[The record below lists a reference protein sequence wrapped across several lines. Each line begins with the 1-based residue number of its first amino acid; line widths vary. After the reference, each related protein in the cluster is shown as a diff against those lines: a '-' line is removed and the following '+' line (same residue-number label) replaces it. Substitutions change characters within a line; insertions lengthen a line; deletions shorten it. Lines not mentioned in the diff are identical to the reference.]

1 MILWRWLDARQS
13 RYGRP
18 MAKGF
23 WPPHRAGLAVAAT
36 ALVLAAGAAVTSVLA
51 LAHPVEPAR
60 HTVNVVTSPAPAYS
74 NSEKQAARASA
85 CAAWDRVA
93 RATAL
98 ASKSSAAALE
108 QSWTSPVS
116 LAALATE
123 KRTGMA
129 AVSYLRTQLSAATPA
144 STAVPLHDWMA
155 ANIDMLHALNMR
167 HWDEAD
173 REQKRGNDLVDVI
186 TSECGLR

>member
-1 MILWRWLDARQS
+1 MWLRRWLDVGQS

-18 MAKGF
+18 MTMGVRR
-23 WPPHRAGLAVAAT
+23 PHRSGLAVAAT
-36 ALVLAAGAAVTSVLA
+36 ALVLAAGAAVTSGLA
-51 LAHPVEPAR
+51 LVRTVEPAQ
-60 HTVNVVTSPAPAYS
+60 HTVNVVAPPPTAYS
-74 NSEKQAARASA
+74 SSEIETARRAA
-85 CAAWDRVA
+85 CTAWDRAA
-93 RATAL
+93 RSTAL
-98 ASKSSAAALE
+98 ASKSSAVALE
-108 QSWTSPVS
+108 QSWTSPES

-144 STAVPLHDWMA
+144 STAIPLHDWMA

-167 HWDEAD
+167 HWDEAA
-173 REQKRGNDLVDVI
+173 RELKRGNDLVDVI